1 MPIHQAYIITRIK
14 NISVGHHTKFQNST
28 EINHCLHKYFLSQH
42 SKDGW
47 LFDSCNNELSPNSF
61 IQRGGTEE
69 EGDGMV
75 FFTLHSSIEFS
86 SRLPHKWKGK
96 YTIIAR
102 AKI

>member
-28 EINHCLHKYFLSQH
+28 EIYHCLHKYFLSQH

-75 FFTLHSSIEFS
+75 FFTLNSSID
-86 SRLPHKWKGK
+86 LAQGCLTNGKGS
-96 YTIIAR
+96 TQ
-102 AKI
+102 